1 MKIHRAIVRRQ
12 LDIRLGGLEEV
23 IGACPPLGWITTI
36 RRAIGMSTGELGRRM
51 AISQQRASQLE
62 RAEMEGTLRLSTLR
76 GVASALNCRLL
87 YVFVPD
93 EPLDD
98 MVRQQA
104 RLKAAAEAAQG
115 IRDVRPDDEVFV
127 ARLIDE
133 ELDAR
138 ALELVDKQGLWL

>member
-62 RAEMEGTLRLSTLR
+62 RAEMEGSVRLSTLR
-76 GVASALNCRLL
+76 AVASALNCRLL

-93 EPLDD
+93 EPLED

-104 RLKAAAEAAQG
+104 RLKAEEAAQG